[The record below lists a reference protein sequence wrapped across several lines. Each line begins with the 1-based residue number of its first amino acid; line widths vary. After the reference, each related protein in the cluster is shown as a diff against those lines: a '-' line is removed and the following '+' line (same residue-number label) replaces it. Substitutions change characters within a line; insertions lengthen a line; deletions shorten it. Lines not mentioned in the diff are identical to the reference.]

1 MARQIFCLDAEFQ
14 TFVYHHPIVENQAYI
29 TDPLRTAGFVA
40 EQPAAQHFYIP
51 GRDVGHIQYVY
62 QFILSLGIIIVNPN
76 GSFQY
81 IFVRFPHHY
90 NIAPYFN
97 NPRVLE
103 PDYTFAPH
111 QHAALTAERAAMNTE
126 LKFMSF
132 EQLPAAARVHAQ
144 NMVEIYNR
152 AYTDAEHHS
161 AQQLLQHLFNNPATY
176 TIINQGTTDLLALR
190 NTFNLYGMAPMPAL
204 YHKDITPICAHYR
217 TTVPLANAQLGTVKR
232 WIVPETFLQY
242 TESVLTADII
252 AYVDGLYGAGTMAVA
267 DHNALT
273 DSMSVYLILEG
284 FQRREAANP
293 AIVNVATRQRVIGG
307 RYKKKTRRARKMRS
321 KKTRRY

>member
-14 TFVYHHPIVENQAYI
+14 TFVYHHPIVENKPYI
-29 TDPLRTAGFVA
+29 TDPLRAAGFVA

-81 IFVRFPHHY
+81 LFVRFPHHY
-90 NIAPYFN
+90 NSAPHFN

-103 PDYTFAPH
+103 PDYTFAPSE
-111 QHAALTAERAAMNTE
+111 QAALIAERAAMNTG
-126 LKFMSF
+126 LRFLSF
-132 EQLPAAARVHAQ
+132 EQLQAAARVHAQ
-144 NMVEIYNR
+144 NMVEIYNGG
-152 AYTDAEHHS
+152 YTDAEHHR
-161 AQQLLQHLFNNPATY
+161 AQQLLQHLFNNPASY

-252 AYVDGLYGAGTMAVA
+252 AYMASIYVGYAMVPA

-307 RYKKKTRRARKMRS
+307 RYKKKTRRVIKKRG